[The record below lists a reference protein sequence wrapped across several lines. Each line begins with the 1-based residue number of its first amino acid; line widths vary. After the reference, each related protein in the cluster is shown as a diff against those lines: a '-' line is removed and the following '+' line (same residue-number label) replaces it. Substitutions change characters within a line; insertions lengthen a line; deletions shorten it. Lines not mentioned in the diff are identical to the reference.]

1 MKLTTKYL
9 LMICSVVFAVNLVMG
24 FVIAQQ
30 SKETLATQINAR
42 MLNVANTAAA
52 SIDGDMLKAVT
63 ADDKAAGSE
72 SYKEI
77 MDTLTLYLENSD
89 VTYIYTIQDMG
100 NDKFAFIIDS
110 DPVNP
115 GEFGEEVV
123 TTEALIDA
131 AKGTPGVDQEP
142 FTDSWGRFYSSY
154 SPVFDSDGKVAG
166 IIGADFDALWLETQ
180 IRKQYMLILIIAMAA
195 VIIGAVLVIIVS
207 SKTTGRFQALYD
219 ELSSL
224 TEDVEELNTE
234 IVNNPDYKGLVEDAG
249 VENIPADTTP
259 TKAKDVTEDAVGAL
273 SDKLKSMHDS
283 MNQYLSIVRRQAYAD
298 SLTGL
303 GNRAAYSNAV
313 KRLNMSI
320 SQGIASFSVIIID
333 IDNLKSIIDEHG
345 HEYVDKVIYDM
356 AGLLKKSYGA
366 EHLYRINDDSFMVI
380 TDSMTLKRIEEINRS
395 FDEDLAEYNA
405 GPDGVRVTVSKGAAV
420 YRPGFDSE
428 YREIFKRADG
438 ELSAAR
444 QAGQEQEEKS

>member
-30 SKETLATQINAR
+30 SKEALATQINAR

-131 AKGTPGVDQEP
+131 AQGTPGVDQEP

-154 SPVFDSDGKVAG
+154 SPVFDSEGKVAG

-195 VIIGAVLVIIVS
+195 VIIGAVLVIIVA

-259 TKAKDVTEDAVGAL
+259 AKAKDVTEDAVGAL

-420 YRPGFDSE
+420 YRPGLDSE
-428 YREIFKRADG
+428 YRETFKRADG

>member
-30 SKETLATQINAR
+30 SKEALATQINAR

-154 SPVFDSDGKVAG
+154 SPVFDSEGKVAG
-166 IIGADFDALWLETQ
+166 IIGADFDALWLET
-180 IRKQYMLILIIAMAA
+180 
-195 VIIGAVLVIIVS
+195 
-207 SKTTGRFQALYD
+207 
-219 ELSSL
+219 
-224 TEDVEELNTE
+224 
-234 IVNNPDYKGLVEDAG
+234 
-249 VENIPADTTP
+249 
-259 TKAKDVTEDAVGAL
+259 
-273 SDKLKSMHDS
+273 
-283 MNQYLSIVRRQAYAD
+283 
-298 SLTGL
+298 
-303 GNRAAYSNAV
+303 
-313 KRLNMSI
+313 
-320 SQGIASFSVIIID
+320 
-333 IDNLKSIIDEHG
+333 
-345 HEYVDKVIYDM
+345 
-356 AGLLKKSYGA
+356 
-366 EHLYRINDDSFMVI
+366 
-380 TDSMTLKRIEEINRS
+380 
-395 FDEDLAEYNA
+395 
-405 GPDGVRVTVSKGAAV
+405 
-420 YRPGFDSE
+420 
-428 YREIFKRADG
+428 
-438 ELSAAR
+438 
-444 QAGQEQEEKS
+444 